1 MNHPPGRRRGLAEDL
16 QQAVFE
22 SAAVTER
29 AARLAAAAGGRA
41 AGSWE
46 PYAAK
51 VRDHSWQVTNADIG
65 QLTAAGHSE
74 DEIFEIT
81 VAAALGTA
89 LRSLNAGLRAV
100 RGETGETP

>member
-1 MNHPPGRRRGLAEDL
+1 
-16 QQAVFE
+16 
-22 SAAVTER
+22 
-29 AARLAAAAGGRA
+29 
-41 AGSWE
+41 
-46 PYAAK
+46 
-51 VRDHSWQVTNADIG
+51 VTNADIG
-65 QLTAAGHSE
+65 QLTAAGHSQ